1 MYMSEEIET
10 LLGVWAVSLRV
21 SSDMYGARRRRRFFD
36 AHAFL
41 QRAGRVEDVL
51 VPLALVSLIKT
62 RLNLFYAAKFFS
74 IMTYLLVPADFEP
87 CCTRVDPHPVSFF
100 WWGLF

>member
-1 MYMSEEIET
+1 MVRLEKGCLLRLRCGWLLGWCDFLTVVYMSEEIET
-10 LLGVWAVSLRV
+10 LLGVWAVSLSV

-41 QRAGRVEDVL
+41 QRAGCVEDVL

-62 RLNLFYAAKFFS
+62 RTKFIFAATFF
-74 IMTYLLVPADFEP
+74 
-87 CCTRVDPHPVSFF
+87 RVS
-100 WWGLF
+100 

>member
-1 MYMSEEIET
+1 MVHWRTVVYMSEEIET
-10 LLGVWAVSLRV
+10 LLGVWAVSLSV

-51 VPLALVSLIKT
+51 VPLALVSLFRT
-62 RLNLFYAAKFFS
+62 RTKFILCCKLFQS
-74 IMTYLLVPADFEP
+74 IMTYLVVLADFEP
-87 CCTRVDPHPVSFF
+87 
-100 WWGLF
+100 